1 MEYDK
6 INNLLNSESENLSK
20 FVTRGYIRVNTL
32 SNTYNENKL
41 IRFKT
46 PMLRSDLCDY
56 ADAYILVNG
65 TITVAG
71 NQPRD
76 RQNRPLILKNNAP
89 FASCITRINNELIE
103 DADDD
108 LGIVM
113 PMHNLL
119 EYSKNYR
126 KTIGS
131 LYNYYRD
138 ELNDDANL
146 NNFANSNV
154 VSSNSFQ
161 CKNKII
167 GNTYNVDSTIVPAA
181 GGTRVANHNYDANNS
196 GKKM

>member
-1 MEYDK
+1 
-6 INNLLNSESENLSK
+6 
-20 FVTRGYIRVNTL
+20 
-32 SNTYNENKL
+32 
-41 IRFKT
+41 
-46 PMLRSDLCDY
+46 MLGSDLCDY

-76 RQNRPLILKNNAP
+76 RQNRPLILKSNAP
-89 FASCITRINNELIE
+89 FVSCITRINNELIE
-103 DADDD
+103 DADDLD
-108 LGIVM
+108 IVM
-113 PMHNLL
+113 HMYNLL

-146 NNFANSNV
+146 NNCAYNNV
-154 VSSNSFQ
+154 VSSNSFEY
-161 CKNKII
+161 KNKII

-181 GGTRVANHNYDANNS
+181 GGARVANLNYDANNS